1 MSGLT
6 GQLQFSRSCAAFKSA
21 RNIVF
26 SAFNV
31 PETHV
36 QFLIDKSVDAI
47 WRFLMNASLRGRPT
61 EPSAHP
67 PMNQAGMV
75 FARLTIVMV
84 FAPRVSATYSSFGDM
99 DSASRMIAWWYSK
112 PLTSNVVPMS
122 LL

>member
-1 MSGLT
+1 M
-6 GQLQFSRSCAAFKSA
+6 
-21 RNIVF
+21 
-26 SAFNV
+26 
-31 PETHV
+31 
-36 QFLIDKSVDAI
+36 QFLIDKSVEDYLA
-47 WRFLMNASLRGRPT
+47 FSDECFYRGRPT

-84 FAPRVSATYSSFGDM
+84 FAPLVSATYSSFGDM